1 MPNYTL
7 PVGPLQLWVDG
18 FGFWGLFSITADNN
32 DNLQFNLVARD
43 GSTVGVNVGQQSPSD
58 STFNVTFT
66 LNNSTQYG
74 TSNATLELTGCIV
87 SNILVN
93 GICTIT
99 TSSTGQS
106 TAGGLTVSG
115 VTWRAG
121 LLPIQA
127 PIQIGDNNS
136 QGTLAIDENG
146 NLSYTGQGSSTP
158 VALASVSSALDVSSG
173 SLSQV
178 TFQSP
183 LAVGDESYTHISG
196 SFTSSTAGSGTIG
209 PHTAGGKRQSGDDT
223 WTPILE
229 NK

>member
-1 MPNYTL
+1 MPNDML
-7 PVGPLQLWVDG
+7 PIGPLQLSVDG
-18 FGFWGLFSITADNN
+18 FGLGGLFSITADING
-32 DNLQFNLVARD
+32 NLQFSLIAQD
-43 GSTVGVNVGQQSPSD
+43 GSAAGVNVGQQLQSD
-58 STFNVTFT
+58 GTFNVTFT

-74 TSNATLELTGCIV
+74 TSNATLELAGCIV
-87 SNILVN
+87 SKLLVN
-93 GICTIT
+93 GIGKVS
-99 TSSTGQS
+99 TSSTGHS
-106 TAGGLTVSG
+106 TGGGLAVNS
-115 VTWRAG
+115 VNWRAG

-136 QGTLAIDENG
+136 QGTLAIDQNG
-146 NLSYTGQGSSTP
+146 NLSYTAQGSSTP
-158 VALASVSSALDVSSG
+158 IALASVSSALDVSSG

-196 SFTSSTAGSGTIG
+196 SFTSSTAGSGRIG
-209 PHTAGGKRQSGDDT
+209 PHTGGGKRQDGDDT